1 MTVTFHNLSKLRKLP
16 LGHSKKVLADT
27 KDSHIWIHGDD
38 PGTQG
43 PMHRHTA
50 DEIFYCVQ
58 GECTFTLAGGRR
70 EKLKPGMVVFIPK
83 DDYYQL
89 ENTGDEYM
97 ILLGMRS
104 EPSKLARFGAKGE
117 TVGDNLWAI
126 ENRHVIA
133 ARKRELAKK
142 RTIAAKKGKA
152 STKIGAGA
160 NSAKTKKIRLAM
172 PKKTPRTAR
181 A

>member
-1 MTVTFHNLSKLRKLP
+1 MAVTFHNLEKLKKLP

-27 KDSHIWIHGDD
+27 EDSHVWIHGDY

-58 GECTFTLAGGRR
+58 GECTFTLEKGRR
-70 EKLKPGMVVFIPK
+70 KALKPGMVVFIPK
-83 DDYYQL
+83 GDYYKL
-89 ENTGDEYM
+89 ENTGTEYL

-117 TVGDNLWAI
+117 VTGANTWAL
-126 ENRHVIA
+126 ENRSVIA
-133 ARKRELAKK
+133 TRRREIATGNRATKPARP
-142 RTIAAKKGKA
+142 
-152 STKIGAGA
+152 
-160 NSAKTKKIRLAM
+160 SAKTAKK
-172 PKKTPRTAR
+172 
-181 A
+181 

>member
-1 MTVTFHNLSKLRKLP
+1 MAFLRARRGSLLWVIAIGTVAAILA
-16 LGHSKKVLADT
+16 VLASIPLLRD
-27 KDSHIWIHGDD
+27 DD

-58 GECTFTLAGGRR
+58 GECTFTLEGGRR

-83 DDYYQL
+83 HDYYKL
-89 ENTGDEYM
+89 ENTGSEYL

-104 EPSKLARFGAKGE
+104 EPSKLARLGPKGE
-117 TVGDNLWAI
+117 TVGANTWAL
-126 ENRHVIA
+126 ENRFV
-133 ARKRELAKK
+133 
-142 RTIAAKKGKA
+142 IAAKKRAIAAKRVRTG
-152 STKIGAGA
+152 S
-160 NSAKTKKIRLAM
+160 SARKPAAKKSPLRW
-172 PKKTPRTAR
+172 AR

>member
-1 MTVTFHNLSKLRKLP
+1 MTVTFHDLIKLRKLP

-27 KDSHIWIHGDD
+27 DESHIWIHGDD

-43 PMHRHTA
+43 PMHRHSA

-70 EKLKPGMVVFIPK
+70 ERLKRGMVVFIPK
-83 DDYYQL
+83 GDYYQL

-104 EPSKLARFGAKGE
+104 EPSKLARFGTRGE
-117 TVGDNLWAI
+117 TVGDNLWAF
-126 ENRHVIA
+126 ENRAVIA
-133 ARKRELAKK
+133 ARKRA
-142 RTIAAKKGKA
+142 IAAKKK
-152 STKIGAGA
+152 AGA
-160 NSAKTKKIRLAM
+160 KKPAVA
-172 PKKTPRTAR
+172 RTAKNKRPARRR

>member
-1 MTVTFHNLSKLRKLP
+1 MAVTFHDLRKLKKLP

-43 PMHRHTA
+43 PVHRHTA

-58 GECTFTLAGGRR
+58 GECTFTLSGKRR
-70 EKLKPGMVVFIPK
+70 EKLKPGMVVFIAK
-83 DDYYQL
+83 GDYYQL
-89 ENTGDEYM
+89 ENTGKDYR

-104 EPSKLARFGAKGE
+104 EPSTLARFGAKGE
-117 TVGDNLWAI
+117 MVGDNTWAF
-126 ENRHVIA
+126 ENRHII
-133 ARKRELAKK
+133 EAKK
-142 RTIAAKKGKA
+142 RAIAMATARKGKA
-152 STKIGAGA
+152 KPAKKAST
-160 NSAKTKKIRLAM
+160 R
-172 PKKTPRTAR
+172 RTAK

>member
-1 MTVTFHNLSKLRKLP
+1 MTVTFHNLTKLKKLP

-27 KDSHIWIHGDD
+27 ADSHVWIHGDY

-58 GECTFTLAGGRR
+58 GECTFTLDGGRR

-83 DDYYQL
+83 GDYYKL
-89 ENTGDEYM
+89 ENTGHEYL

-104 EPSKLARFGAKGE
+104 EPSKLARFGTQDEE
-117 TVGDNLWAI
+117 TGANTWAL
-126 ENRHVIA
+126 ENRAVIA
-133 ARKRELAKK
+133 ARKHGIATK
-142 RTIAAKKGKA
+142 RRKGQVN
-152 STKIGAGA
+152 AG
-160 NSAKTKKIRLAM
+160 R
-172 PKKTPRTAR
+172 AR
-181 A
+181 R

>member
-1 MTVTFHNLSKLRKLP
+1 MAVTFHDLRKLKKLP

-58 GECTFTLAGGRR
+58 GECTFTLTGGRR
-70 EKLKPGMVVFIPK
+70 ERLKPGMVVFIPK

-89 ENTGDEYM
+89 ENTGSEYM

-104 EPSKLARFGAKGE
+104 EPSRLARFGARNE
-117 TVGDNLWAI
+117 IVGDNTWAF
-126 ENRHVIA
+126 ENRHVIE
-133 ARKRELAKK
+133 ARKRQLAAAKKKSAPKKRAKRKTAPAKK
-142 RTIAAKKGKA
+142 RRAK
-152 STKIGAGA
+152 
-160 NSAKTKKIRLAM
+160 
-172 PKKTPRTAR
+172 R

>member
-1 MTVTFHNLSKLRKLP
+1 MTATFHDLLKLKKLP
-16 LGHSKKVLADT
+16 LGHSKHVLADT

-70 EKLKPGMVVFIPK
+70 ERLKRGMVVFIPK

-117 TVGDNLWAI
+117 TLGDNLWAI
-126 ENRHVIA
+126 ENRDI
-133 ARKRELAKK
+133 
-142 RTIAAKKGKA
+142 IAAKKRAIAAKRAKNRCEAKGRA
-152 STKIGAGA
+152 IG
-160 NSAKTKKIRLAM
+160 RQ
-172 PKKTPRTAR
+172 
-181 A
+181 

>member
-1 MTVTFHNLSKLRKLP
+1 MTVTFHDLRKLKKLP

-27 KDSHIWIHGDD
+27 RDSHIWIHADD

-70 EKLKPGMVVFIPK
+70 ERLKEGMVVFIPK

-117 TVGDNLWAI
+117 IVGGNLWAL
-126 ENRHVIA
+126 RHRRLLA
-133 ARKRELAKK
+133 ARKRA
-142 RTIAAKKGKA
+142 IAAKRRKA
-152 STKIGAGA
+152 AAKAERTKVASRTGTRKK
-160 NSAKTKKIRLAM
+160 SARH
-172 PKKTPRTAR
+172 TAR

>member
-1 MTVTFHNLSKLRKLP
+1 MTVTFHDLRKLKKLP

-58 GECTFTLAGGRR
+58 GECTFTLEGGRR
-70 EKLKPGMVVFIPK
+70 EKLKPGMVVFIAK
-83 DDYYQL
+83 GDYYQL
-89 ENTGDEYM
+89 DNTGTDYM

-117 TVGDNLWAI
+117 TVGENTWAL
-126 ENRHVIA
+126 ENRDVI
-133 ARKRELAKK
+133 EAKK
-142 RTIAAKKGKA
+142 RAIAAARARK
-152 STKIGAGA
+152 
-160 NSAKTKKIRLAM
+160 AKTKIVT
-172 PKKTPRTAR
+172 KKSAAKPAR
-181 A
+181 RVAKA

>member
-1 MTVTFHNLSKLRKLP
+1 MTVTFHDLRKLKKLP

-27 KDSHIWIHGDD
+27 KESHIWIHGDD

-70 EKLKPGMVVFIPK
+70 EKLKPGMVVFIAK
-83 DDYYQL
+83 GDYYQL
-89 ENTGDEYM
+89 DNTGTDYM

-117 TVGDNLWAI
+117 KVGENTWAF
-126 ENRHVIA
+126 ENRHII
-133 ARKRELAKK
+133 EAKK
-142 RTIAAKKGKA
+142 RAIAAAKARKEKPKPVKK
-152 STKIGAGA
+152 
-160 NSAKTKKIRLAM
+160 
-172 PKKTPRTAR
+172 AR
-181 A
+181 AATRRKAKA

>member
-1 MTVTFHNLSKLRKLP
+1 MTVTFHDLFKLRKLP

-27 KDSHIWIHGDD
+27 KESHIWIHGDD

-89 ENTGDEYM
+89 ENTGEEYM

-117 TVGDNLWAI
+117 SLGDNLWAF
-126 ENRHVIA
+126 ENRHVIEE
-133 ARKRELAKK
+133 RKRELAKK
-142 RTIAAKKGKA
+142 RAKSNARKADTMKTSGKKKRPATAKKTRRA
-152 STKIGAGA
+152 ARVGARG
-160 NSAKTKKIRLAM
+160 
-172 PKKTPRTAR
+172 
-181 A
+181 

>member
-1 MTVTFHNLSKLRKLP
+1 MTVTFHDLRKLKKLP

-70 EKLKPGMVVFIPK
+70 EKLKPGMVVFIAK

-89 ENTGDEYM
+89 ENTGTDYM

-117 TVGDNLWAI
+117 TVGDNTWAF
-126 ENRHVIA
+126 ENRHII
-133 ARKRELAKK
+133 EAKK
-142 RTIAAKKGKA
+142 RAIAAAKARKGKA
-152 STKIGAGA
+152 KAVQKQT
-160 NSAKTKKIRLAM
+160 AKK
-172 PKKTPRTAR
+172 PAR
-181 A
+181 RKAKS

>member
-1 MTVTFHNLSKLRKLP
+1 MAVTFHDLRKLKKLP

-58 GECTFTLAGGRR
+58 GECTFTLSGGRR
-70 EKLKPGMVVFIPK
+70 QKLKPGMVVFIAK
-83 DDYYQL
+83 GDYYQL
-89 ENTGDEYM
+89 DNTGTDYM

-117 TVGDNLWAI
+117 TVGENTWAF
-126 ENRHVIA
+126 ENRHII
-133 ARKRELAKK
+133 EAKK
-142 RTIAAKKGKA
+142 RAIAAAKA
-152 STKIGAGA
+152 R
-160 NSAKTKKIRLAM
+160 KTKTK
-172 PKKTPRTAR
+172 PVKKKTAAKPAR
-181 A
+181 RAAKA

>member
-1 MTVTFHNLSKLRKLP
+1 MTVTFHDLRKLKKLP
-16 LGHSKKVLADT
+16 LGHSKQVLADT
-27 KDSHIWIHGDD
+27 KESHIWIHGDD

-70 EKLKPGMVVFIPK
+70 EKLKPGMVVFIAK
-83 DDYYQL
+83 GDYYQL
-89 ENTGDEYM
+89 DNTGTDYM

-117 TVGDNLWAI
+117 AVGENTWAF
-126 ENRHVIA
+126 ENRHII
-133 ARKRELAKK
+133 EAKK
-142 RTIAAKKGKA
+142 RAIAAARARKA
-152 STKIGAGA
+152 ETNTVK
-160 NSAKTKKIRLAM
+160 
-172 PKKTPRTAR
+172 KKTAAKPAR
-181 A
+181 RATKA

>member
-1 MTVTFHNLSKLRKLP
+1 MTVTFHDLRKLKKLP

-27 KDSHIWIHGDD
+27 RDSHIWIHADD

-70 EKLKPGMVVFIPK
+70 EKLKEGMVVFIPK

-117 TVGDNLWAI
+117 IVGGNLWAL
-126 ENRHVIA
+126 RHRRLLA
-133 ARKRELAKK
+133 AKK
-142 RTIAAKKGKA
+142 RAIAAKKRPAAKA
-152 STKIGAGA
+152 AKKKAAG
-160 NSAKTKKIRLAM
+160 R
-172 PKKTPRTAR
+172 R

>member
-1 MTVTFHNLSKLRKLP
+1 MTATFHDLLKLKKLP

-27 KDSHIWIHGDD
+27 AESHVWIHGDA

-70 EKLKPGMVVFIPK
+70 RVLKPGMVVFIPK
-83 DDYYQL
+83 NDFYKL
-89 ENTGDEYM
+89 ENTGEDYM

-104 EPSKLARFGAKGE
+104 EPSKLARFGAAGE
-117 TVGDNLWAI
+117 IVGGNLWALR
-126 ENRHVIA
+126 NRRIIA
-133 ARKRELAKK
+133 ARKRA
-142 RTIAAKKGKA
+142 IAAKGAAKA
-152 STKIGAGA
+152 RAGVTSKRKMA
-160 NSAKTKKIRLAM
+160 SRAKATR
-172 PKKTPRTAR
+172 TPRVKA
-181 A
+181 

>member
-1 MTVTFHNLSKLRKLP
+1 MTVTFHDLRKLKKLP

-27 KDSHIWIHGDD
+27 KESHIWIHGDD

-70 EKLKPGMVVFIPK
+70 EKLKPGMVVFIAK
-83 DDYYQL
+83 GDYYQL
-89 ENTGDEYM
+89 DNTGTDYM

-117 TVGDNLWAI
+117 TVGENTWAF
-126 ENRHVIA
+126 ENRHII
-133 ARKRELAKK
+133 EAKK
-142 RTIAAKKGKA
+142 RAIAAAKARKEKPKPVKK
-152 STKIGAGA
+152 
-160 NSAKTKKIRLAM
+160 
-172 PKKTPRTAR
+172 AR
-181 A
+181 AATRRKAKA

>member
-1 MTVTFHNLSKLRKLP
+1 MTVTFHDLAKLKKLP
-16 LGHSKKVLADT
+16 IGHRKKVLTDT
-27 KDSHIWIHGDD
+27 DDSHVWIHGDL

-58 GECTFTLAGGRR
+58 GECTFTLDKGKR

-83 DDYYQL
+83 GDYYKL
-89 ENTGDEYM
+89 ENTGSEYL

-117 TVGDNLWAI
+117 VTGANTWAL
-126 ENRHVIA
+126 ENRSVIV
-133 ARKRELAKK
+133 AKK
-142 RTIAAKKGKA
+142 REIVARAGAKGKA
-152 STKIGAGA
+152 P
-160 NSAKTKKIRLAM
+160 AKRKS
-172 PKKTPRTAR
+172 AR